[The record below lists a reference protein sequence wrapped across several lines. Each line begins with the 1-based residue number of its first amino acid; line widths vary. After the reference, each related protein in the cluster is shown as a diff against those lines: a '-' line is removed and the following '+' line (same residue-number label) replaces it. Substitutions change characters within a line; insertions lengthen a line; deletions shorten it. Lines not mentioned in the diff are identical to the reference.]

1 MTKKEL
7 YEMQELKEELE
18 SCKKLILK
26 LFSLIRY
33 NSDIRTNYNPRNNLT
48 YVEITYCLNGKRII
62 KSVSH
67 LSEVL
72 ENEIIGCSKEFAK

>member
-1 MTKKEL
+1 MTKKEM

-48 YVEITYCLNGKRII
+48 YVEITYCLNGKRNI

-67 LSEVL
+67 LAELL
-72 ENEIIGCSKEFAK
+72 EIEIGGSIK